1 MNGVLA
7 GAETAVVSM
16 RRSRLDELVHGD
28 HRAALRV
35 AALRAMPD
43 RFFATVRIGI
53 TVIGATAAAFA
64 GKRVA
69 AQIEPSLR
77 FAGSYSEA
85 LSFVLVVAIVS
96 YLALVLGDL
105 VPKSLAL
112 RGAEKYALRAGPPLF
127 VLSKLLA
134 PFIWLVTASSNGVL
148 RLFGDRTT
156 FSETRLSPEE
166 LQHMVEEAT
175 EAGSLHPK
183 AGEIVSRAFDFAAL
197 TVGEIMIPRS
207 RVVSIPKNASLDD
220 VRQLVLERGHMRMPV
235 HDGTIDNVV
244 GYISIKDLIALA
256 WEGKLIVIEDLI
268 RPAYFVPESL
278 AAVEVLNEMRAR
290 RVQLAIVVDEGGGMA
305 GVLTLEDL
313 LEELVGEILSERDDP
328 PPPLIRNEPD
338 GSFLVR
344 GDAPL
349 REVNRELELDLPES
363 AHWSTVAGLC
373 LDLAGRVPASGE
385 RFVTRGGTA
394 LEIVEASPRTVRTVR
409 ISTERPPPP
418 SLALSEKPHD

>member
-1 MNGVLA
+1 
-7 GAETAVVSM
+7 
-16 RRSRLDELVHGD
+16 
-28 HRAALRV
+28 
-35 AALRAMPD
+35 
-43 RFFATVRIGI
+43 
-53 TVIGATAAAFA
+53 
-64 GKRVA
+64 
-69 AQIEPSLR
+69 
-77 FAGSYSEA
+77 
-85 LSFVLVVAIVS
+85 
-96 YLALVLGDL
+96 
-105 VPKSLAL
+105 
-112 RGAEKYALRAGPPLF
+112 
-127 VLSKLLA
+127 
-134 PFIWLVTASSNGVL
+134 
-148 RLFGDRTT
+148 
-156 FSETRLSPEE
+156 
-166 LQHMVEEAT
+166 MVEEAT

-197 TVGEIMIPRS
+197 RVGEIMIPRS

-268 RPAYFVPESL
+268 RPAYFVPESV

-290 RVQLAIVVDEGGGMA
+290 RVQLAIVIDEGGGMA

-363 AHWSTVAGLC
+363 THWSTVAGLC

-394 LEIVEASPRTVRTVR
+394 LEIVDASPRTVRTVR
-409 ISTERPPPP
+409 ISTERPPPS